1 MLDVVV
7 VGGGPAGSQTACQLA
22 GLGYRVMVLE
32 KNTEIGTKVCC
43 TGLISQ
49 ECISS
54 SSVPDGIILR
64 SVNSARIL
72 APSSECLKLFRPE
85 TQACIVDRAA
95 LDRWL
100 ANKAQSQG
108 VEYQMNC
115 EVEKISFD
123 HDRAVIEIKYRGG
136 GPGLEARAVVLAT
149 GYSAPL
155 SKTLGLTPSSYFAAG
170 VQAEVEI
177 KETDGVEIYFGRK
190 IAPGFF
196 AWLVPTARDKALAGL
211 LARQSPGL
219 YLRELI
225 SRLASQGKIV
235 PGEYP
240 LHYSGIPLKPIRRT
254 YGRRLVVVGDAAGQV
269 KPTTGG
275 GIYFGWICAGIAA
288 DTLHRAFT
296 AGDLSAKMLSRYEIE
311 WQRRIG
317 HELRIEYFARRFFEH
332 LSDKQIDK
340 LFSTLN
346 SSGMVDS
353 LLRQDN
359 LSFDWHGGLMTKILR
374 AGIGYHASRLLRLPR
389 SSGADCK

>member
-1 MLDVVV
+1 
-7 VGGGPAGSQTACQLA
+7 
-22 GLGYRVMVLE
+22 
-32 KNTEIGTKVCC
+32 
-43 TGLISQ
+43 
-49 ECISS
+49 
-54 SSVPDGIILR
+54 
-64 SVNSARIL
+64 
-72 APSSECLKLFRPE
+72 LFRPE

-123 HDRAVIEIKYRGG
+123 HDKAIIEIKNRGG
-136 GPGLEARAVVLAT
+136 GPGLEARAVVLAS

-219 YLRELI
+219 YLREMI

-374 AGIGYHASRLLRLPR
+374 AGIGYHAGRLLRLPR
-389 SSGADCK
+389 SSGAEST